1 MEGQMRK
8 INLNS
13 LVRPKF
19 LWISIIVL
27 LLVTSTIFYILEE
40 KQKALRVLTQK
51 QLAKTVEEKD
61 IIQRDLRETSKAK
74 RRVEEELKE
83 KKYQIKLTLDR
94 LEKEINVRRQAE
106 GQLIVV
112 LREKWAL
119 QDELSKFT
127 RKPKTI
133 GLERIIVSAAPVLVG
148 KVLAVEKEHRFV
160 VVNLGKEN
168 NIKLGDIL
176 SVYRKGEFIGR
187 VQIEKVKEEISTAS
201 ILPEWQDLEFKEN
214 DEVRKI

>member
-1 MEGQMRK
+1 MRK